1 MERLMSNDAIV
12 QLVAV
17 GAGIVGLFAFLAL
30 VTVPV
35 ASAYERVW
43 ERLAAG
49 LLSLWVLAALMGV
62 GALVGAAV
70 IYYWPRL
77 F

>member
-1 MERLMSNDAIV
+1 MSNDAIV
-12 QLVAV
+12 QLVAI
-17 GAGIVGLFAFLAL
+17 GAAVVGLIAFFTL

-43 ERLAAG
+43 ERIVAS

-62 GALVGAAV
+62 GALAGAAV

>member
-1 MERLMSNDAIV
+1 MSNDAIV

-17 GAGIVGLFAFLAL
+17 GASIIGLVAFVAL

-43 ERLAAG
+43 ERLVAS
-49 LLSLWVLAALMGV
+49 LLSLWVLAALAGIGV
-62 GALVGAAV
+62 LAGAAV

>member
-1 MERLMSNDAIV
+1 MTNDAIV
-12 QLVAV
+12 QLVAI
-17 GAGIVGLFAFLAL
+17 GAAVVGLIAFLSL

-43 ERLAAG
+43 ERLVAG

-62 GALVGAAV
+62 GALLGAAV